1 MIPKPVLAVF
11 RSSLPFLFFFLA
23 ICTNADAA
31 NWKFSSG
38 TVAFSIRNAGLNVKG
53 SFGKLTA
60 LVLFNPD
67 DPANAKIEASVPVQS
82 IETGINLRNKHL
94 KKPEYF
100 DATRFPEM
108 SLRLIRLEKDG
119 TKWKGSFDL
128 SIKGVKKNLT
138 LPVTFSSDGNSARI
152 ASTFTI
158 NRLDFNVGESSW
170 TMSDD
175 LTVQL
180 TANLI
185 H

>member
-1 MIPKPVLAVF
+1 MIPKTA
-11 RSSLPFLFFFLA
+11 RSIIQSSLAFLFFLLA
-23 ICTNADAA
+23 TCTDAA
-31 NWKFSSG
+31 AGTWKFSNG
-38 TVAFSIRNAGLNVKG
+38 TVAFSIRNAGINVKG

-100 DATRFPEM
+100 DAARFPEM

-119 TKWKGSFDL
+119 TQWKGNFDL
-128 SIKGVKKNLT
+128 TIKGIRKNLT

-152 ASTFTI
+152 SSTFTI

-170 TMSDD
+170 TLSDD
-175 LTVQL
+175 VSVQL

>member
-1 MIPKPVLAVF
+1 MIPKPVRTVF
-11 RSSLPFLFFFLA
+11 RSSLPLLFFFLA
-23 ICTNADAA
+23 IWTNAEAG
-31 NWKFSSG
+31 NWKFSNG

-67 DPANAKIEASVPVQS
+67 EPANAKIEASVQVQS

-100 DATRFPEM
+100 DAARFPEI

-119 TKWKGSFDL
+119 TQWKGNFEL
-128 SIKGVKKNLT
+128 TIKGIRKNLT
-138 LPVTFSSDGNSARI
+138 LPVTFSTEGNSARI

-175 LTVQL
+175 VTVQL

-185 H
+185 P

>member
-1 MIPKPVLAVF
+1 MIPKPARSIF
-11 RSSLPFLFFFLA
+11 RSSLPFLFFLVA
-23 ICTNADAA
+23 TCSNAEDGT
-31 NWKFSSG
+31 WKFSNG
-38 TVAFSIRNAGLNVKG
+38 TVAFSIRNAGITVKG
-53 SFGKLTA
+53 TFGKLTA

-67 DPANAKIEASVPVQS
+67 EPANAKIEASVPVQS

-100 DATRFPEM
+100 DAARFPEI

-119 TKWKGSFDL
+119 TQWKGNFDL
-128 SIKGVKKNLT
+128 TIKGVRKNLT

-158 NRLDFNVGESSW
+158 NRLDFKVGESSW

-175 LTVQL
+175 VSVQL

-185 H
+185 P

>member
-1 MIPKPVLAVF
+1 MKTLILLFLVLGM
-11 RSSLPFLFFFLA
+11 FLSP
-23 ICTNADAA
+23 ADAA

-38 TVAFSIRNAGLNVKG
+38 TVAFSIRNAGLHVKG
-53 SFGKLTA
+53 TFGKLTA

-67 DPANAKIEASVPVQS
+67 EPANAKIEASVQVQS

-100 DATRFPEM
+100 DAARFPEI

-119 TKWKGSFDL
+119 AQWKGNFDL
-128 SIKGVKKNLT
+128 TIKGIRKNLT
-138 LPVTFSSDGNSARI
+138 LPVIFSANGSSARI

-158 NRLDFNVGESSW
+158 NRLDFNIGENSW

-175 LTVQL
+175 VSVQL
-180 TANLI
+180 SANLI
-185 H
+185 P